1 MRPSRLR
8 RNSSAA
14 ASASRAFSQRGQRS
28 RKSTAARVPSSSSNA
43 GLTPPSSGYWRSTC
57 AAKEWMVPISI
68 RSSSESTWRP
78 RPRAAVGSPKSSS
91 PPSSSSTRS
100 PATSRA
106 SHVPSRS
113 RISLAA
119 RTVNVSA
126 RSREG
131 SVPAARRLWRRS
143 RTTRVVCPCPRRP
156 RSTTRRSWPHDLPV
170 PRHRQRPLRL
180 PAHAAVVLPA
190 DPAEIAVRAV
200 SALLVRDAH
209 EEPPVA
215 DERGKVGDGLLDVV
229 AAPRPVGGE
238 EATREA
244 FLADLVHGR
253 VAAQVLVDELED
265 RLRGDGSANAV
276 TRRNRG
282 GERQVER
289 RLELLAAARLG
300 GERGLPVV
308 VEAALVV
315 DDAQQSG
322 TAVP

>member
-1 MRPSRLR
+1 MRPNRLR

-119 RTVNVSA
+119 RTVKVSA

-143 RTTRVVCPCPRRP
+143 RTTRVVLPVPAPASIDDAALMAARSPSTASPPASTPASGARGRGSSGRSSRNRSTCSVRPARPRRA
-156 RSTTRRSWPHDLPV
+156 RRTTRR
-170 PRHRQRPLRL
+170 
-180 PAHAAVVLPA
+180 
-190 DPAEIAVRAV
+190 
-200 SALLVRDAH
+200 
-209 EEPPVA
+209 
-215 DERGKVGDGLLDVV
+215 G
-229 AAPRPVGGE
+229 
-238 EATREA
+238 
-244 FLADLVHGR
+244 
-253 VAAQVLVDELED
+253 
-265 RLRGDGSANAV
+265 
-276 TRRNRG
+276 
-282 GERQVER
+282 
-289 RLELLAAARLG
+289 
-300 GERGLPVV
+300 
-308 VEAALVV
+308 
-315 DDAQQSG
+315 
-322 TAVP
+322 

>member
-1 MRPSRLR
+1 MRPNRLR

-143 RTTRVVCPCPRRP
+143 RTTRVVLPVPAPASIDDAALMAARSPSTASPPASTPASGARGRGSSGRSSRSRSTCSVRPARP
-156 RSTTRRSWPHDLPV
+156 RHARRTTRR
-170 PRHRQRPLRL
+170 
-180 PAHAAVVLPA
+180 
-190 DPAEIAVRAV
+190 
-200 SALLVRDAH
+200 
-209 EEPPVA
+209 
-215 DERGKVGDGLLDVV
+215 G
-229 AAPRPVGGE
+229 
-238 EATREA
+238 
-244 FLADLVHGR
+244 
-253 VAAQVLVDELED
+253 
-265 RLRGDGSANAV
+265 
-276 TRRNRG
+276 
-282 GERQVER
+282 
-289 RLELLAAARLG
+289 
-300 GERGLPVV
+300 
-308 VEAALVV
+308 
-315 DDAQQSG
+315 
-322 TAVP
+322 